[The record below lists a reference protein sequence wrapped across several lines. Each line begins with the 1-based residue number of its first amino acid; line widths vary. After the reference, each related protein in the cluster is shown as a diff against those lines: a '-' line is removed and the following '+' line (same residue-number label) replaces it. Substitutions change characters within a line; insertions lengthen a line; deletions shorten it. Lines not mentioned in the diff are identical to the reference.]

1 MTYDQCNYICFR
13 YGMRIPNNKEGFDRT
28 IATGC
33 SYDFNNVFID
43 LSASTSET
51 ELTPEPAPPQP
62 APEPAPEPSPEPSP
76 EPQCNPQR
84 NVNSFSQLPGITG
97 DYQIGLQYWRDVTL
111 HVHTHNPLYEYAIT
125 PDYSERKEFGCI
137 AISNSVL
144 RNTGD
149 YSSREPWIMI
159 SNDIPSCAVM
169 DIDQVGDQEYSIF
182 LKGRVDG
189 DVWFPGFLGTN
200 SQDIDNRNHHSG
212 YLSAT
217 KYEISTWKLIEYDDG
232 YLIQQVSNKNV
243 DQCTASFNSNYWFLL
258 AGIDAGSSM
267 DDTELL
273 IQGGQNGEFKWQT
286 VWTIGDK
293 DSAFYSINTLF
304 VLLGLYALI

>member
-1 MTYDQCNYICFR
+1 
-13 YGMRIPNNKEGFDRT
+13 
-28 IATGC
+28 
-33 SYDFNNVFID
+33 
-43 LSASTSET
+43 
-51 ELTPEPAPPQP
+51 
-62 APEPAPEPSPEPSP
+62 
-76 EPQCNPQR
+76 
-84 NVNSFSQLPGITG
+84 
-97 DYQIGLQYWRDVTL
+97 
-111 HVHTHNPLYEYAIT
+111 
-125 PDYSERKEFGCI
+125 
-137 AISNSVL
+137 
-144 RNTGD
+144 
-149 YSSREPWIMI
+149 MI

-273 IQGGQNGEFKWQT
+273 I
-286 VWTIGDK
+286 
-293 DSAFYSINTLF
+293 
-304 VLLGLYALI
+304 